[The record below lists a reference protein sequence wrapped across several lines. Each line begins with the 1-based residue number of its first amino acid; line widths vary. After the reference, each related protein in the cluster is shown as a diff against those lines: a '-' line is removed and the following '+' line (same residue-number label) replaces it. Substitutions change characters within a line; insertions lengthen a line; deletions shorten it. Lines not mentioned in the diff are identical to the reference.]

1 LNGLKTDQVFLV
13 PGEHDVLEGTGKLY
27 RKRHAMNSMG
37 DGW

>member
-13 PGEHDVLEGTGKLY
+13 PGEHDVLDGAGKLC

-37 DGW
+37 DG